1 MSYREDDIC
10 VIEFLHAP
18 SGVTLNEAGDSGN
31 VAGTRGGYSQVL
43 RGAPSCW
50 LPPGVGMEEWKVA
63 VQGGPSSFSED
74 LYGESAFLW
83 GGTKLQKWIL
93 ALILKI
99 GYCTL
104 FVAYYLKSSS

>member
-50 LPPGVGMEEWKVA
+50 LPPGVETEEWK
-63 VQGGPSSFSED
+63 E
-74 LYGESAFLW
+74 
-83 GGTKLQKWIL
+83 GTT
-93 ALILKI
+93 LKFPYAAARRA
-99 GYCTL
+99 GYT
-104 FVAYYLKSSS
+104 A